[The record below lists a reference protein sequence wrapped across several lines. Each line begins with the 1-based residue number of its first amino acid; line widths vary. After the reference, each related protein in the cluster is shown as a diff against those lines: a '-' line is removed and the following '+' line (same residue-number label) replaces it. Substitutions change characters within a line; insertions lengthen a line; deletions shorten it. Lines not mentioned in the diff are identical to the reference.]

1 MAKAY
6 SITPA
11 VAQGM
16 LGGTTSFAESLGAS
30 PKIKIYSGTPP
41 ANAAAALSGNTLLA
55 TLTAAATPISGMT
68 DTGTA
73 IRATWAAIASAVAAA
88 TGTATF
94 FRTTDAADVV
104 KDQGSVDTSN
114 ADLNVSTTAF
124 TAGSTVAISSRTT
137 DLPYG
142 P

>member
-6 SITPA
+6 SVTLD

-16 LGGTTSFAESLGAS
+16 LGGSTSYAEALGSS

-41 ANAAAALSGNTLLA
+41 ANAGAALSGNTLLA
-55 TLTAAATPISGMT
+55 TLTCASTPIASQS

-73 IRATWAAIASAVAAA
+73 ARATWATIASAVAAA

-94 FRTTDAADVV
+94 FRTTTSSDTVI
-104 KDQGSVDTSN
+104 DQGTIDTTG
-114 ADLNVSTTAF
+114 ADLNMSTTSL
-124 TAGSTVAISSRTT
+124 TAGSTIAVSSRTT
-137 DLPYG
+137 DFPYG